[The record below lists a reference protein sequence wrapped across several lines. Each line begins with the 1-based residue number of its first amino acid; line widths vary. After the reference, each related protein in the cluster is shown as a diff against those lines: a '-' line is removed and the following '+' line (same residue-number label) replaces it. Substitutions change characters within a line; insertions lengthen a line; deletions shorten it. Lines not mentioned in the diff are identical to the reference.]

1 MSGQGSDDPEFVEIE
16 ISRGYLKV
24 ASGGRLAT
32 LPGEYVDNFER
43 FAIYREDIGVWDN
56 GELMSS
62 KQRDALFAW
71 LVSRRVRLD
80 DAPARPL

>member
-1 MSGQGSDDPEFVEIE
+1 MSGQGSNDPEFVQIE

-24 ASGGRLAT
+24 ASRGRLAT

-43 FAIYREDIGVWDN
+43 FAIYREDIGAWDN

-62 KQRDALFAW
+62 KERDALVAW
-71 LVSRRVRLD
+71 LISRKVRLD

>member
-1 MSGQGSDDPEFVEIE
+1 MSAQRSDDPEFVQIE
-16 ISRGYLKV
+16 ISRGYLKI
-24 ASGGRLAT
+24 ASRGRLAT
-32 LPGEYVDNFER
+32 LPGEYVDNFEH

-56 GELMSS
+56 GEPMSS

-71 LVSRRVRLD
+71 LASRSVRLD